1 MINNDIFRKCCFYY
15 ANCIFLV
22 VPCASTNIDYLCT
35 ESFQS
40 SPRHFRRIGTTSH
53 STSEVYILRTTYV
66 YILFNRADLQEPPLQ
81 LAIIKVFCPLRRHT
95 HAHRSKCLSFPLK
108 PPSAP
113 RAESR
118 SMPPRS
124 ALPEATNSTRPA
136 SSAVSIL
143 GPSSGN
149 CSTWS
154 FEADSYSLNFLNFQ
168 ACATRPW
175 TRPTARSTRRSFS
188 AKTAMVANTVPRDT
202 VSVVVPAACP
212 QTLAPT

>member
-53 STSEVYILRTTYV
+53 STSEVYILRTTYI

-136 SSAVSIL
+136 SSAVVSLVLRAGSLAL
-143 GPSSGN
+143 GPS
-149 CSTWS
+149 
-154 FEADSYSLNFLNFQ
+154 
-168 ACATRPW
+168 
-175 TRPTARSTRRSFS
+175 RRI
-188 AKTAMVANTVPRDT
+188 AKA
-202 VSVVVPAACP
+202 
-212 QTLAPT
+212 